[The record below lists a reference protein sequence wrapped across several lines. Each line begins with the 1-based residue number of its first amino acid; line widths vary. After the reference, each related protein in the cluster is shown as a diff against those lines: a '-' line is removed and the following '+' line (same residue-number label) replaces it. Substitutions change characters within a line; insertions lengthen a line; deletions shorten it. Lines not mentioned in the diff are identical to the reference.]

1 MRRMITIVLFVAA
14 AAVSGGCYVKQDG
27 NGQWW
32 ACETTRRPTASR
44 QDARRSAKLVGW

>member
-32 ACETTRRPTASR
+32 ACEDYPTPNGIATGCTP
-44 QDARRSAKLVGW
+44 LG